1 MDVMVHLGDTITNAY
16 SNQVIKGL
24 ETKVIIKFLTQL
36 ATQEPLTAFHDIK
49 QTFFFEKKVQNGPL
63 KKLPFS
69 KPSILFIFLQS
80 EAVLVLGSVE

>member
-24 ETKVIIKFLTQL
+24 ETKVIIKFSTQL

-49 QTFFFEKKVQNGPL
+49 QTFFL
-63 KKLPFS
+63 KKKSKMAQSKSYLFQNPQFS
-69 KPSILFIFLQS
+69 LFFCKVKQYWS
-80 EAVLVLGSVE
+80 LGQ